1 MNLSPGLDS
10 NRLLL
15 PPLAVEHT
23 DALST
28 IYADPDVARYVG
40 GDRLT
45 AETIPLQVAA
55 FAEEWEQRGYG
66 QSAVLDRKT
75 GEFLGRI
82 GLHFWP
88 EWNEVELGYV
98 LSRSAQGKGFAF
110 EGSMRW
116 IDWAKSESD
125 IDYLIANIH
134 PDNAAS
140 IGLAKKLG
148 FTFSRHDRT
157 PSGLPTLIYRLNAS
171 RPVL

>member
-1 MNLSPGLDS
+1 MTSSRRLDTV
-10 NRLLL
+10 RLLL
-15 PPLAVEHT
+15 PPLAVGHT
-23 DALST
+23 EALSA
-28 IYADPDVARYVG
+28 IYADPEVARYVG

-45 AETIPLQVAA
+45 AETIPWQVEA
-55 FAEEWEQRGYG
+55 FAEEWDQRGYG
-66 QSAVLDRKT
+66 QSAVLDRET

-98 LSRSAQGKGFAF
+98 FGQSAQGKGLAF

-116 IDWAKSESD
+116 IEWAKSEPG

-148 FTFSRHDRT
+148 FTFSRYDTT
-157 PSGLPTLIYRLNAS
+157 PSGLLTLIYRLD
-171 RPVL
+171 L